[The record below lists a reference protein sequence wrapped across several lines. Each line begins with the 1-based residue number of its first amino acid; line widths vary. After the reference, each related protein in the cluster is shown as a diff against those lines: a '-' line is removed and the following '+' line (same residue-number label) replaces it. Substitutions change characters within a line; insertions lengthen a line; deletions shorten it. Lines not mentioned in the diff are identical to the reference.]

1 LKFLINNDPEN
12 NSLNYFS
19 VIKNQSG
26 FEKNVS
32 THTSIYYAI
41 FKSYYYTHE
50 ERPASFKKNAYRAH
64 FNFLGGLVKK
74 NKVNYV
80 DSQQDS
86 YKRSKNLPVVVR
98 FLNYLFRHGLKIKTL
113 NHFNKGLCDFYFLFY
128 FFDKGL
134 SSDNKNY
141 KDIFNLAPA
150 FGSFYKFTNIL
161 SFLVRELEPFFY
173 LRVTKVEKKYR
184 KKLKKKFTSK
194 ITYIDPKKRSNLAFK
209 ALAYYP
215 KLFPQ
220 YSLYARIG
228 QGLFK
233 TFIEKKDSYLY
244 RRKIFMYSKV
254 LKKFQKAI
262 F

>member
-1 LKFLINNDPEN
+1 MNNDADKN
-12 NSLNYFS
+12 TLNYFS
-19 VIKNQSG
+19 IIKNQSG

-32 THTSIYYAI
+32 THSSIYYAI
-41 FKSYYYTHE
+41 FKSYYYTYE
-50 ERPASFKKNAYRAH
+50 DRPASFKRGVRRSH
-64 FNFLGGLVKK
+64 FNFLNGLIKK
-74 NKVNYV
+74 TKVNYI

-113 NHFNKGLCDFYFLFY
+113 NHLNKGLCDFYFLFF
-128 FFDKGL
+128 FFDK
-134 SSDNKNY
+134 DTNPNYKNY

-161 SFLVRELEPFFY
+161 SFLVRGLEPFFY

-184 KKLKKKFTSK
+184 KKLKRKFTSK
-194 ITYIDPKKRSNLAFK
+194 IDYIDPKKRSNLAFK

-220 YSLYARIG
+220 YSLCTRIG

-233 TFIEKKDSYLY
+233 TFVEKNDSYLY